1 MTSCSKNIASLKTG
15 TATNADISERDIAN
29 RNTGTNHKEEK
40 DMRGEAMR
48 ALGIDHGK
56 RTGWGVIENG
66 AYRTHGSF
74 ELEGTY
80 ENRLLQFESKITKLI
95 DNIRPDVICIEIPH
109 DMTNGRTS
117 MILIGYYTILLL
129 TAFKK
134 AVDVIQVHPTS
145 MKKLVTGSGKA
156 EKDDVALA
164 MSILLGI
171 EVNEIRRPVLYA
183 KKEGVKNYLYDEAD
197 ALALAYWGTIVTI
210 NEGELDVK
218 EKNTSKKC

>member
-1 MTSCSKNIASLKTG
+1 
-15 TATNADISERDIAN
+15 
-29 RNTGTNHKEEK
+29 
-40 DMRGEAMR
+40 MR

-66 AYRTHGSF
+66 VYRTHGSF

-80 ENRLLQFESKITKLI
+80 ENRLLQFETKVTLLI

-129 TAFKK
+129 AAFKK

-156 EKDDVALA
+156 ERDDVALA
-164 MSILLGI
+164 ISILLGI

-197 ALALAYWGTIVTI
+197 ALALAYWGTIETI
-210 NEGELDVK
+210 KEGELDVK
-218 EKNTSKKC
+218 EKNTSKKS